1 MQPFLQAL
9 KQPSFS
15 LVKRYLGYLSWY
27 GDTRECDTLYFGYFA
42 AYFYAIF
49 SLLQIN

>member
-15 LVKRYLGYLSWY
+15 LMKSYFGYLSWH
-27 GDTRECDTLYFGYFA
+27 GNVREFGALYFGYFA

-49 SLLQIN
+49 SLL